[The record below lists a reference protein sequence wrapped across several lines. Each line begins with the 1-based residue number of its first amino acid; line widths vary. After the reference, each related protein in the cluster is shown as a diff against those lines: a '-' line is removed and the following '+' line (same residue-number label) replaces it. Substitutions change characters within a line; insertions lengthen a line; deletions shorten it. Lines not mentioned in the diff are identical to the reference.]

1 MAGILS
7 PPLTQADVN
16 ALMHL
21 KRNILFFS
29 KIGEV
34 LHHNYSDVGSYL
46 KLGGQLL
53 SNVCVCGGVGGTI
66 CPIWLR

>member
-29 KIGEV
+29 KTGEV

-53 SNVCVCGGVGGTI
+53 SNVGGVAHFQMAYEGEI
-66 CPIWLR
+66 

>member
-29 KIGEV
+29 KTGEVV

-46 KLGGQLL
+46 KQ
-53 SNVCVCGGVGGTI
+53 SYVI
-66 CPIWLR
+66 KSPP

>member
-29 KIGEV
+29 KTGEV

-46 KLGGQLL
+46 KQ
-53 SNVCVCGGVGGTI
+53 SYVI
-66 CPIWLR
+66 KSPP